1 MNQLRGGD
9 SVTKNNNP
17 TIFDEVKQLAGSE
30 PRSYSW
36 YRDTVRALATTH
48 DVYRTMG
55 TLEDTMIPS
64 SGELYMFE
72 YKATYAQKLK
82 YYDEF
87 PLVYVLEG
95 GKKFYGANLHYLNHR
110 SRMNVILGLENG
122 RAKFPKQCYHYYV
135 ISGLETP
142 LFKINRADYKTAI
155 FLPVENFVTRRKGMY
170 QQHSKSAVWGETN
183 Q

>member
-9 SVTKNNNP
+9 SITKNNNLNL
-17 TIFDEVKQLAGSE
+17 FQEVRQLAGSE
-30 PRSYSW
+30 PRTYSW
-36 YRDTVRALATTH
+36 YRDTVRNLATKS
-48 DVYRTMG
+48 DVYQTMG

-72 YKATYAQKLK
+72 YKATYATKLK

-95 GKKFYGANLHYLNHR
+95 GKKFLGANLHYLTHR
-110 SRMNVILGLENG
+110 SRMNVILGLEKG

-135 ISGLETP
+135 LSGLETP
-142 LFKINRADYKTAI
+142 MFKINREDYKTAI

-170 QQHSKSAVWGETN
+170 QQHSKTAVWGETN